1 MFYVFFKKSAIMKIQ
16 NKVAMAVLIAAG
28 WFTTQA
34 LAQVPSRFTFINN
47 RQEVQD
53 GNTGLVWRSC
63 AEGMTVSGFTCG
75 GTPLDLTHEGALSY
89 AASVASATGVAWRL
103 PSIKELSSLT
113 QKEGSGGTIDAS
125 FFPANPRSNFWS
137 STPYII
143 EPATALYV
151 SFSQGT
157 VSRTGRN
164 TVHNIR
170 LVRVALPG

>member
-1 MFYVFFKKSAIMKIQ
+1 MKIQ

-47 RQEVQD
+47 SQEVQD

-63 AEGMTVSGFTCG
+63 AEGMAVRDFTCF
-75 GTPLDLTHEGALSY
+75 GTPLDLTHERALSY

-113 QKEGSGGTIDAS
+113 QKARLGGTIDES
-125 FFPANPRSNFWS
+125 FFPANPISNFWS
-137 STPYII
+137 STPYVN
-143 EPATALYV
+143 EPATAFFV

-157 VSRTGRN
+157 VGRSARSAVN
-164 TVHNIR
+164 NIR